1 VAVSLPASGDAP
13 CQLQLLSLER
23 HHEQMFCFKAP
34 SLHEKVRGTR
44 NFGLL
49 TACRNEVCPVT
60 SPLCVQGA
68 VQMSQAD
75 DSTAVLA
82 SADGD
87 ENTVRPPAVKA
98 AKRRKA
104 SKR

>member
-1 VAVSLPASGDAP
+1 VAVSLPASEDAP
-13 CQLQLLSLER
+13 LQLQLLSLER

-34 SLHEKVRGTR
+34 SLHEKVRAQRPCSITDLR
-44 NFGLL
+44 KTTSL
-49 TACRNEVCPVT
+49 T

-68 VQMSQAD
+68 VEMSQAD
-75 DSTAVLA
+75 DSAAVLA

-87 ENTVRPPAVKA
+87 ENAARPAAVKA
-98 AKRRKA
+98 TKRRKA